1 MVERALAFESLCG
14 IFAPIIAFIC
24 IFSAVASWSAFSWTN
39 NALSDLGVQAGVTAP
54 IFNSGL
60 VLTGLLS
67 IVFSFGLL
75 HLLDN
80 RLSGKI
86 GVAVF
91 ATACVALVCI
101 GIFNESFSPTHF
113 LVSVAFF
120 LLLPISMWILAGE
133 FWIVGLHRMSVFTLA
148 IAFAAVAPWVLQS
161 IIHYV
166 SGVAIPEFGSSV
178 AAAVWAEVLS
188 LKMLKIALG
197 TKKSS

>member
-1 MVERALAFESLCG
+1 MERRLAIEALCG

-24 IFSAVASWSAFSWTN
+24 ILSAIASWSAFSWTN
-39 NALSDLGVQAGVTAP
+39 NALSDLGVQPGVTAP

-67 IVFSFGLL
+67 IVFSLGLL
-75 HLLDN
+75 RLLDN

-91 ATACVALVCI
+91 AAACVALVCI

-120 LLLPISMWILAGE
+120 LLLPISMWILAGG
-133 FWIVGLHRMSVFTLA
+133 FWIIGLRRMSVFTLA

-161 IIHYV
+161 VIHYV
-166 SGVAIPEFGSSV
+166 SGVAIPEFGSSL

-188 LKMLKIALG
+188 LKMLKIAL
-197 TKKSS
+197 